1 MRPRVAFRPV
11 FIIAGIV
18 LSGLVQFAPRPE
30 GLSAEAWWVVSLAV
44 LMVTWWVTEA
54 VPIPV
59 TSLLPMVILPMA
71 GVVTFQQAA
80 SPYADQ
86 TIMLLMGGFIIARSV
101 ERWNLH
107 ARVALN
113 IVSWAGGRPSA
124 LIFGF
129 MMAAALLSMWI
140 SNTAT
145 TLMLAPIAISVSA
158 AIVGP
163 NDGKSMFPVAL
174 LLGVAWAASIG
185 GLGTPVGTPTNLI
198 VMGYLQREVGVTIT
212 FVQWM
217 MLGLPTVLVMVP
229 AAWFVVTRWGARIR
243 ARDLAHDGK
252 AVVDEALSRL
262 GQITTPEKR
271 VAMLFG
277 VIASLWIFR
286 QPLTL
291 IDISGFRPFEGLTDH
306 VIAIAGAIAYFLVP
320 SGSNSETDKGTALLD
335 WSFAERIPWGALLLF
350 GGGLSLA
357 SAISGSG
364 LADWLGA
371 SMSWVITLP
380 AIAILLVMVTFVIFA
395 TELTSNVATATTLMP
410 IVGAIAASGGGDPVL
425 LAAPVAMAASCAFM
439 LPLATAPN
447 AIVYATGHVT
457 IPQMM
462 RMGVRLNLL
471 GIVLISGLCW
481 VLVPLVFGR
490 GG

>member
-1 MRPRVAFRPV
+1 
-11 FIIAGIV
+11 
-18 LSGLVQFAPRPE
+18 
-30 GLSAEAWWVVSLAV
+30 
-44 LMVTWWVTEA
+44 
-54 VPIPV
+54 
-59 TSLLPMVILPMA
+59 
-71 GVVTFQQAA
+71 
-80 SPYADQ
+80 
-86 TIMLLMGGFIIARSV
+86 
-101 ERWNLH
+101 
-107 ARVALN
+107 
-113 IVSWAGGRPSA
+113 
-124 LIFGF
+124 
-129 MMAAALLSMWI
+129 
-140 SNTAT
+140 
-145 TLMLAPIAISVSA
+145 
-158 AIVGP
+158 
-163 NDGKSMFPVAL
+163 
-174 LLGVAWAASIG
+174 
-185 GLGTPVGTPTNLI
+185 
-198 VMGYLQREVGVTIT
+198 
-212 FVQWM
+212 
-217 MLGLPTVLVMVP
+217 
-229 AAWFVVTRWGARIR
+229 
-243 ARDLAHDGK
+243 
-252 AVVDEALSRL
+252 
-262 GQITTPEKR
+262 
-271 VAMLFG
+271 MLFG

-481 VLVPLVFGR
+481 VLVPLVFGS